1 MPPPDELYPGGV
13 PLPGAGE
20 CPRAG
25 PAAAAEL
32 VVRLLAPPPPD
43 EAMVAE
49 EVEEVVVLLLAAA
62 VLDLGVRW
70 VVTPAGFVLR
80 RTFFVLG
87 SLLSFLYFIRR
98 FWNQIL
104 ICLSD
109 RHSACA
115 ISILLRRVR

>member
-1 MPPPDELYPGGV
+1 M
-13 PLPGAGE
+13 AS
-20 CPRAG
+20 R
-25 PAAAAEL
+25 
-32 VVRLLAPPPPD
+32 PPPPPID
-43 EAMVAE
+43 ALLVMVG
-49 EVEEVVVLLLAAA
+49 VDDVDEVV
-62 VLDLGVRW
+62 LGLTS
-70 VVTPAGFVLR
+70 VVMPAGLVFR

-87 SLLSFLYFIRR
+87 NLLSFLYFIRR

>member
-1 MPPPDELYPGGV
+1 MTVEYPRLHHPFLFVEHLKGRST
-13 PLPGAGE
+13 L
-20 CPRAG
+20 
-25 PAAAAEL
+25 AAA
-32 VVRLLAPPPPD
+32 PD
-43 EAMVAE
+43 EAIVAE

>member
-1 MPPPDELYPGGV
+1 MPDV
-13 PLPGAGE
+13 GE
-20 CPRAG
+20 GPR
-25 PAAAAEL
+25 PED
-32 VVRLLAPPPPD
+32 VMPVRLLAPD
-43 EAMVAE
+43 VAIVVE
-49 EVEEVVVLLLAAA
+49 LEVEEVVVLLLAAA
-62 VLDLGVRW
+62 PAPAPLDLGVRC

-87 SLLSFLYFIRR
+87 NLLSFLYFIRR